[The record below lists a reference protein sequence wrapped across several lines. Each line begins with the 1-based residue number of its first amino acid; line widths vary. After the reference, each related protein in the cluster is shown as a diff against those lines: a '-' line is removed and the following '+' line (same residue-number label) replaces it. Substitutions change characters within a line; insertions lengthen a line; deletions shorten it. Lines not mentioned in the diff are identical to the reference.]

1 MKHRT
6 CSLSLAALVVF
17 GGAPAAA
24 QTLSNA
30 SSTAPT
36 NSAAAA
42 QAKADAAKPAG
53 RPDPIIQRIHNQ
65 DAGSRID
72 ELRVGGETQSITVQP
87 AANVPPYEIKPIDAS
102 RSGGTSESGTAGSR
116 FWNVFKF

>member
-6 CSLSLAALVVF
+6 CSLLLASLVVF
-17 GGAPAAA
+17 WGAQAAA
-24 QTLSNA
+24 QTPPD
-30 SSTAPT
+30 TPQT
-36 NSAAAA
+36 P
-42 QAKADAAKPAG
+42 KPAG
-53 RPDPIIQRIHNQ
+53 RPDPTIQRIHNQ

>member
-6 CSLSLAALVVF
+6 CSLLLAALVVF
-17 GGAPAAA
+17 CGAPATA
-24 QTLSNA
+24 QTPLDA
-30 SSTAPT
+30 SKTTP
-36 NSAAAA
+36 
-42 QAKADAAKPAG
+42 PAG
-53 RPDPIIQRIHNQ
+53 RPEPTIQRIHNQ

-87 AANVPPYEIKPIDAS
+87 AANVPPYEVKPIDAS

-116 FWNVFKF
+116 FWNILKF